1 MMNTIR
7 RLGTIIVV
15 VIALTGCQKE
25 TLTPDDG
32 TKDLG
37 REIELTMSASMSDV
51 VIPTRALAE
60 PDEKAITRL
69 DVLVFKGDDTFAYT
83 VQANNPTVSGST
95 LSYTVRLKKSTESEK
110 YKLVLLANL
119 TAAPSIAVGTAK
131 EVALAAI
138 TFAPTTNWTTG
149 TTIPMWADYP
159 TAAVVTTSTIG
170 TSFGST
176 AMIRSLARV
185 NVTNAAILTF
195 QLTKVWVY
203 NSTDKAR
210 VAPQLVNYDAKNT
223 KVTAPSLAESTAM
236 TAVYS
241 KESTDNKVER
251 EIYIGESEDKPVGDA
266 AAVCLVLEGTFGETT
281 NFYRVDMVA
290 ADGTTSLD
298 ILRNHTYNVNITG
311 VEGSGY
317 DTKEDAFA
325 SMPIN
330 ITVEIKVW
338 DDAKLNDITTD
349 GQYSLA
355 VEKGRF
361 DVEGL
366 GGTESIAYST
376 DYPKR
381 ATAAT
386 SDSWITIAPLENSSA
401 IEFSYEYNPSV
412 KDTRAGSIT
421 ITAGRIV
428 KKIIINQAGK
438 PFTYVGMFG
447 GELVGD
453 DTNGWAFSK
462 PLYTQTVDEGSNVK
476 WALDTEGDYSVLAGS
491 KTDGRANTWNLSK
504 GSGGSLTGFP
514 AANRCFGKNNTV
526 EQASKDALTWYLPAQ
541 EQLMGIWVTHTG
553 SNASYIYL
561 DGETVVKYW
570 SSSALTSSTPDDYYY
585 SWGANFY
592 NGAISRI
599 YRTDKWRVRCVREI
613 TP

>member
-69 DVLVFKGDDTFAYT
+69 DVLVFEEGDTFAYT
-83 VQANNPTVSGST
+83 VQANNPTVSGNI

-119 TAAPSIAVGTAK
+119 TAAPSIAVDTAK
-131 EVALAAI
+131 EEALAAI

-159 TAAVVTTSTIG
+159 TAAEVTTSTTGI
-170 TSFGST
+170 SFGNT
-176 AMIRSLARV
+176 AVIRSLARV
-185 NVTNAAILTF
+185 NVTNAAISTF

-210 VAPQLVNYDAKNT
+210 VAPVLTNYDAGNT
-223 KVTAPSLAESTAM
+223 KVTTPSVAESAGVTTTYFKAA
-236 TAVYS
+236 TS
-241 KESTDNKVER
+241 NKVER
-251 EIYIGESEDKPVGDA
+251 EIYIGESAKQVVGDA
-266 AAVCLVLEGTFGETT
+266 SAVCLVLEGTYDGKS
-281 NFYRVDMVA
+281 NFYRVDMVGT
-290 ADGTTSLD
+290 DGKTALD
-298 ILRNHTYNVNITG
+298 ILRNHTYNVNITK
-311 VEGSGY
+311 VAGSGY
-317 DTKEDAFA
+317 GSKEDAFA
-325 SMPIN
+325 SMPVN

-355 VEKGRF
+355 VEKSRF

-376 DYPKR
+376 DYPKG

-412 KDTRAGSIT
+412 RDTRAGSIT

-428 KKIIINQAGK
+428 KKIFINQAEK
-438 PFTYVGMFG
+438 AFTYVGMFG

-462 PLYTQTVDEGSNVK
+462 PLYTQTVDEEEGSNVECA
-476 WALDTEGDYSVLAGS
+476 WALVQDDYLVLAGS
-491 KTDGRANTWNLSK
+491 KADGRANTWNLNK
-504 GSGGSLTGFP
+504 GSGGSLIGFP

-553 SNASYIYL
+553 SNASYQ
-561 DGETVVKYW
+561 ETYW
-570 SSSALTSSTPDDYYY
+570 SSSDSYDVWY
-585 SWGANFY
+585 SWIFSFS
-592 NGAISRI
+592 NGNSRQFFQTTGI
-599 YRTDKWRVRCVREI
+599 HKVRCVREI
-613 TP
+613 TL